1 MPSID
6 LITPEKRTPDIDM
19 IHLRVIS
26 PSDLT
31 EKVVGLLAGDP
42 GVLNLVVLPGR
53 ARNPDG
59 DAIECDVLGGTA
71 NTVLSSLRRL
81 QVDRRGSIVI
91 EPVEL
96 AISGRTT
103 DAATQQLGALAN
115 APVWEEVEGRIR
127 ADGTYSPSFYLF
139 LIIAGVI
146 GAVGIL
152 TNSQILIVAAMV
164 LGPEYGAIASVALGL
179 DRHSGQA
186 VREGL
191 SALTVRFLLAIVAAF
206 AFALLVRVLG
216 LEPAAFRLGI
226 RPVTKLID
234 TPNFYSLVV
243 AVLAGIVGIVSLTHA
258 RTSTLLG
265 VFISVTTIPAASDIG
280 VASAFGS
287 WSEARG
293 SLLQLLLNIVVLIV
307 VGVLTL
313 RFVRL
318 LWRRISN
325 RRDRDA

>member
-1 MPSID
+1 
-6 LITPEKRTPDIDM
+6 M
-19 IHLRVIS
+19 IHLRVVS
-26 PSDLT
+26 PADLT
-31 EKVVGLLAGDP
+31 EKTVALLAGDP

-59 DAIECDVLGGTA
+59 DAIECDVVSGSA
-71 NTVLSSLRRL
+71 NTVLPNLRRL

-96 AISGRTT
+96 AISGRVA
-103 DAATQQLGALAN
+103 DIETQQLGALAN
-115 APVWEEVEGRIR
+115 APVWEEVEARIR
-127 ADGTYSPSFYLF
+127 AEGTYSPSFYLF
-139 LIIAGVI
+139 LISAGII

-164 LGPEYGAIASVALGL
+164 LGPEYGAITSVALGL
-179 DRHSGQA
+179 DRHSGKA

-191 SALTVRFLLAIVAAF
+191 SALTVGFLLAIVAAF
-206 AFALLVRVLG
+206 AFALLVGVLG
-216 LEPAAFRLGI
+216 LEPTAFRIGI
-226 RPVTKLID
+226 RPVTNLID
-234 TPNFYSLVV
+234 TPNLYSLVV
-243 AVLAGIVGIVSLTHA
+243 AVLAGVVGIVSLTHA
-258 RTSTLLG
+258 RSSTLLG

-307 VGVLTL
+307 VGLLTL
-313 RFVRL
+313 KFVRL
-318 LWRRISN
+318 LWRRVNDRRIGN
-325 RRDRDA
+325 R

>member
-1 MPSID
+1 
-6 LITPEKRTPDIDM
+6 M
-19 IHLRVIS
+19 IHLRVVS
-26 PSDLT
+26 PADLT
-31 EKVVGLLAGDP
+31 EKTVALLAGDP

-59 DAIECDVLGGTA
+59 DAIECDVVSGSA
-71 NTVLSSLRRL
+71 NTVLPNLRRL

-96 AISGRTT
+96 AISGRVA
-103 DAATQQLGALAN
+103 DIETQQLGALAN
-115 APVWEEVEGRIR
+115 APVWEEVEARIR
-127 ADGTYSPSFYLF
+127 AEGTYSPSFYLF
-139 LIIAGVI
+139 LISAGII

-164 LGPEYGAIASVALGL
+164 LGPEYGAITSVALGL
-179 DRHSGQA
+179 DRHSGKA
-186 VREGL
+186 VRQGL
-191 SALTVRFLLAIVAAF
+191 SALTVGFVLAIGAAF

-216 LEPAAFRLGI
+216 LEPTAFRIGI
-226 RPVTKLID
+226 RPVTNLID
-234 TPNFYSLVV
+234 TPNLYSLVV
-243 AVLAGIVGIVSLTHA
+243 AVLAGVVGIVSLTHA
-258 RTSTLLG
+258 RSSTLLG

-307 VGVLTL
+307 VGLLTL
-313 RFVRL
+313 KFVRL
-318 LWRRISN
+318 LWRRINDRRIGN
-325 RRDRDA
+325 R

>member
-1 MPSID
+1 
-6 LITPEKRTPDIDM
+6 M
-19 IHLRVIS
+19 IHLRVVS
-26 PSDLT
+26 PADLT
-31 EKVVGLLAGDP
+31 EKTVALLAGDP

-59 DAIECDVLGGTA
+59 DAIECDVVSGSA
-71 NTVLSSLRRL
+71 NTVLPNLRRL

-96 AISGRTT
+96 AISGRVA
-103 DAATQQLGALAN
+103 DIETQQLGALAN
-115 APVWEEVEGRIR
+115 APVWEEVEARIR
-127 ADGTYSPSFYLF
+127 AEGTYSPSFYLF
-139 LIIAGVI
+139 LISAGII

-164 LGPEYGAIASVALGL
+164 LGPEYGAITSVALGL
-179 DRHSGQA
+179 DRHSGKA

-191 SALTVRFLLAIVAAF
+191 SALTVGFLLAIVAAF

-216 LEPAAFRLGI
+216 LEPTAFRIGI
-226 RPVTKLID
+226 RPVTNLID
-234 TPNFYSLVV
+234 TPNLYSLVV
-243 AVLAGIVGIVSLTHA
+243 AVLAGVVGIVSLTHA
-258 RTSTLLG
+258 RSSTLLG

-307 VGVLTL
+307 VGLLTL
-313 RFVRL
+313 KFVRL
-318 LWRRISN
+318 LWRRINDRRIGN
-325 RRDRDA
+325 R

>member
-1 MPSID
+1 
-6 LITPEKRTPDIDM
+6 M
-19 IHLRVIS
+19 IHLRVVS
-26 PSDLT
+26 PADLT
-31 EKVVGLLAGDP
+31 EKTVALLAGDP

-59 DAIECDVLGGTA
+59 DAIECDVVSGTA
-71 NTVLSSLRRL
+71 NTVLPNLRRL

-96 AISGRTT
+96 AISGRVADIETR
-103 DAATQQLGALAN
+103 QLGALAN
-115 APVWEEVEGRIR
+115 APVWEEVEARIR
-127 ADGTYSPSFYLF
+127 AEGTYSPSFYLF
-139 LIIAGVI
+139 LISAGII

-164 LGPEYGAIASVALGL
+164 LGPEYGAITSVALGL
-179 DRHSGQA
+179 DRHSGKA

-191 SALTVRFLLAIVAAF
+191 SALTVGFVLAVVAAF

-216 LEPAAFRLGI
+216 LEPTAFRIGI
-226 RPVTKLID
+226 RPVTNLID
-234 TPNFYSLVV
+234 TPNLYSLVV
-243 AVLAGIVGIVSLTHA
+243 AVLAGVVGIVSLTHA
-258 RTSTLLG
+258 RSSTLLG

-307 VGVLTL
+307 VGLLTL
-313 RFVRL
+313 KFVRL
-318 LWRRISN
+318 LWRRINDRRIGN
-325 RRDRDA
+325 R

>member
-1 MPSID
+1 
-6 LITPEKRTPDIDM
+6 M
-19 IHLRVIS
+19 IHLRVVS
-26 PSDLT
+26 SADLT
-31 EKVVGLLAGDP
+31 EKTVALLAGDP

-59 DAIECDVLGGTA
+59 DAIECDVVSGSA
-71 NTVLSSLRRL
+71 NTVLPNLRRL

-96 AISGRTT
+96 AISGRVA
-103 DAATQQLGALAN
+103 DIETQQLGALAN
-115 APVWEEVEGRIR
+115 APVWEEVEARIR
-127 ADGTYSPSFYLF
+127 AEGTYSPSFYLF
-139 LIIAGVI
+139 LISAGII

-164 LGPEYGAIASVALGL
+164 LGPEYGAITSVALGL
-179 DRHSGQA
+179 DRHSGKA

-191 SALTVRFLLAIVAAF
+191 SALTVGFVLAIVAAF

-216 LEPAAFRLGI
+216 LEPTAFRIGI
-226 RPVTKLID
+226 RPVTNLID
-234 TPNFYSLVV
+234 TPNLYSLVV
-243 AVLAGIVGIVSLTHA
+243 AVLAGVVGIVSLTHA
-258 RTSTLLG
+258 RSSTLLG

-307 VGVLTL
+307 VGLLTL
-313 RFVRL
+313 KFVRL
-318 LWRRISN
+318 LWRRINDRRIGN
-325 RRDRDA
+325 R

>member
-1 MPSID
+1 M
-6 LITPEKRTPDIDM
+6 L
-19 IHLRVIS
+19 HLRVIS

-31 EKVVGLLAGDP
+31 DKVVALLAGDP

-59 DAIECDVLGGTA
+59 DAIECDVLSGTA
-71 NTVLSSLRRL
+71 NTVLPSLRRL
-81 QVDRRGSIVI
+81 EVDRRGSIVI
-91 EPVEL
+91 EAVEL
-96 AISGRTT
+96 AIPGRTT

-115 APVWEEVEGRIR
+115 APVWEEIEARIR

-164 LGPEYGAIASVALGL
+164 LGPEYGAITSIALGL
-179 DRHSGQA
+179 DRHAGQA

-191 SALTVRFLLAIVAAF
+191 SALTVGFLLAIVAAF

-216 LEPAAFRLGI
+216 LEPTAFRLGI
-226 RPVTKLID
+226 RPVTNLID

-280 VASAFGS
+280 VASAFRS

>member
-1 MPSID
+1 
-6 LITPEKRTPDIDM
+6 M
-19 IHLRVIS
+19 IHLRVVS
-26 PSDLT
+26 PADLT
-31 EKVVGLLAGDP
+31 EKTVALLAGDP

-59 DAIECDVLGGTA
+59 DAIECDVVSGSA
-71 NTVLSSLRRL
+71 NTVLPNLRRL

-96 AISGRTT
+96 AISGRVADIETR
-103 DAATQQLGALAN
+103 QLGALAN
-115 APVWEEVEGRIR
+115 APVWEEVEARIR
-127 ADGTYSPSFYLF
+127 AEGTYSPSFYLF
-139 LIIAGVI
+139 LISAGII

-164 LGPEYGAIASVALGL
+164 LGPEYGAITSVALGL
-179 DRHSGQA
+179 DRHSGKA

-191 SALTVRFLLAIVAAF
+191 SALTVGFLLAIVAAF

-216 LEPAAFRLGI
+216 LEPTAFRIGI
-226 RPVTKLID
+226 RPVTNLID
-234 TPNFYSLVV
+234 TPNLYSLVV
-243 AVLAGIVGIVSLTHA
+243 AVLAGVVGIVSLTHA
-258 RTSTLLG
+258 RSSTLLG

-307 VGVLTL
+307 VGLLTL
-313 RFVRL
+313 KFVRL
-318 LWRRISN
+318 LWRRVNDRRIGN
-325 RRDRDA
+325 R

>member
-1 MPSID
+1 
-6 LITPEKRTPDIDM
+6 M
-19 IHLRVIS
+19 IHLRVVS
-26 PSDLT
+26 PADLT
-31 EKVVGLLAGDP
+31 EKTVALLAGDP

-59 DAIECDVLGGTA
+59 DAIECDVVSGSA
-71 NTVLSSLRRL
+71 NTVLPNLRRL

-96 AISGRTT
+96 AISGRVADIETR
-103 DAATQQLGALAN
+103 QLGALAN
-115 APVWEEVEGRIR
+115 APVWEEVEARIR
-127 ADGTYSPSFYLF
+127 AEGTYSPSFYLF
-139 LIIAGVI
+139 LISAGII

-164 LGPEYGAIASVALGL
+164 LGPEYGAITSVALGL
-179 DRHSGQA
+179 DRHSGKA

-191 SALTVRFLLAIVAAF
+191 SALTVGFVLAVVAAF

-216 LEPAAFRLGI
+216 LEPTAFRIGI
-226 RPVTKLID
+226 RPVTNLID
-234 TPNFYSLVV
+234 TPNLYSLVV
-243 AVLAGIVGIVSLTHA
+243 AVLAGVVGIVSLTHA
-258 RTSTLLG
+258 RSSTLLG

-307 VGVLTL
+307 VGLLTL
-313 RFVRL
+313 KFVRL
-318 LWRRISN
+318 LWRRINDRRIGN
-325 RRDRDA
+325 R

>member
-1 MPSID
+1 
-6 LITPEKRTPDIDM
+6 M
-19 IHLRVIS
+19 IHLRVVS

-31 EKVVGLLAGDP
+31 EKIIALLGGDP

-71 NTVLSSLRRL
+71 NTVLPILRHHL
-81 QVDRRGSIVI
+81 LMGQRGSIVI
-91 EPVEL
+91 EPGEL
-96 AISGRTT
+96 AISGRV
-103 DAATQQLGALAN
+103 AEVGAQRLGALAN
-115 APVWEEVEGRIR
+115 APVWDAVEARIR
-127 ADGTYSPSFYLF
+127 ADGRTSASFYLF
-139 LIIAGVI
+139 LIIAGII

-164 LGPEYGAIASVALGL
+164 LGPEYGAITSIALGL
-179 DRHSGQA
+179 DQHSGKA

-191 SALTVRFLLAIVAAF
+191 FALTIGFLGAIVAAF

-216 LEPAAFRLGI
+216 LEPTAFRLGI
-226 RPVTKLID
+226 RPVTNLID
-234 TPNFYSLVV
+234 TPNIYSLVV
-243 AVLAGIVGIVSLTHA
+243 AILAGVVGIVSLTHA

-293 SLLQLLLNIVVLIV
+293 SLLQLLLNVVVLIL
-307 VGVLTL
+307 VGLLTL

-318 LWRRISN
+318 LWRRV
-325 RRDRDA
+325 RARGDREGK

>member
-1 MPSID
+1 
-6 LITPEKRTPDIDM
+6 M
-19 IHLRVIS
+19 IHLRVVS
-26 PSDLT
+26 PLDLT

-59 DAIECDVLGGTA
+59 DAIECDVLSGTA
-71 NTVLSSLRRL
+71 NTVLPSLRRL

-96 AISGRTT
+96 AISGRRPTP
-103 DAATQQLGALAN
+103 ATQRARCARQRPGLGGGRGPHPRRRDLLAELLPLSDHRR
-115 APVWEEVEGRIR
+115 AHRCGRHH
-127 ADGTYSPSFYLF
+127 SPTPRS
-139 LIIAGVI
+139 
-146 GAVGIL
+146 
-152 TNSQILIVAAMV
+152 SSSRRWSWR
-164 LGPEYGAIASVALGL
+164 PEYGAITSIALGL
-179 DRHSGQA
+179 DQHSGQA

-191 SALTVRFLLAIVAAF
+191 SALTVGFLLAIVAAF

-216 LEPAAFRLGI
+216 LEPTAFRLGI
-226 RPVTKLID
+226 RPVTNLID

-243 AVLAGIVGIVSLTHA
+243 AVLAGIVGIVSLTDA

-325 RRDRDA
+325 RRNRDA

>member
-1 MPSID
+1 
-6 LITPEKRTPDIDM
+6 M
-19 IHLRVIS
+19 IHLRVVS

-31 EKVVGLLAGDP
+31 EKIIALLAGDP

-71 NTVLSSLRRL
+71 NTVLPILRHHL
-81 QVDRRGSIVI
+81 QVGQRGSIVI

-96 AISGRTT
+96 AISGRV
-103 DAATQQLGALAN
+103 AEVEAQRLGALAN
-115 APVWEEVEGRIR
+115 APVWEAVEARIR
-127 ADGTYSPSFYLF
+127 ADGTYSASFYLF
-139 LIIAGVI
+139 LIIAGII

-164 LGPEYGAIASVALGL
+164 LGPEYGAITSIALGL
-179 DRHSGQA
+179 DRHCGKA

-191 SALTVRFLLAIVAAF
+191 FALTIGFLAAIVAAF
-206 AFALLVRVLG
+206 TFALLVRVLG
-216 LEPAAFRLGI
+216 LEPTAFRLGI
-226 RPVTKLID
+226 RPVTNLID
-234 TPNFYSLVV
+234 TPNVYSLVV
-243 AVLAGIVGIVSLTHA
+243 AVLAGVVGIVSLTHA

-265 VFISVTTIPAASDIG
+265 VFISVTTIPAASDVG

-293 SLLQLLLNIVVLIV
+293 SLLQLLLNVVVLIL
-307 VGVLTL
+307 VGLLTL

-318 LWRRISN
+318 WWRRIHD
-325 RRDRDA
+325 RRSREGK

>member
-1 MPSID
+1 
-6 LITPEKRTPDIDM
+6 M
-19 IHLRVIS
+19 IHLRVVS
-26 PSDLT
+26 PADLT
-31 EKVVGLLAGDP
+31 EKTVALLAGDP

-59 DAIECDVLGGTA
+59 DAIECDVVSGSA
-71 NTVLSSLRRL
+71 NTVLPNLRRL

-96 AISGRTT
+96 AISGRVA
-103 DAATQQLGALAN
+103 DIETQQLGALAN
-115 APVWEEVEGRIR
+115 APVWEEVEARIR
-127 ADGTYSPSFYLF
+127 AEGTYSPSFYLF
-139 LIIAGVI
+139 LISAGII

-164 LGPEYGAIASVALGL
+164 LGPEYGAITSVALGL
-179 DRHSGQA
+179 DRHSGKA

-191 SALTVRFLLAIVAAF
+191 SALTVGFVLAVVAAF

-216 LEPAAFRLGI
+216 LEPTAFRIGI
-226 RPVTKLID
+226 RPVTNLID
-234 TPNFYSLVV
+234 TPNLYSLVV
-243 AVLAGIVGIVSLTHA
+243 AVLAGVVGIVSLTHA
-258 RTSTLLG
+258 RSSTLLG

-307 VGVLTL
+307 VGLLTL
-313 RFVRL
+313 KFVRL
-318 LWRRISN
+318 LWRRINDRRIGN
-325 RRDRDA
+325 R

>member
-1 MPSID
+1 
-6 LITPEKRTPDIDM
+6 
-19 IHLRVIS
+19 
-26 PSDLT
+26 
-31 EKVVGLLAGDP
+31 
-42 GVLNLVVLPGR
+42 VLNLVVLPGR

-59 DAIECDVLGGTA
+59 DAIECDVVSGSA
-71 NTVLSSLRRL
+71 NTVLPNLRRL

-96 AISGRTT
+96 AISGRVADIETR
-103 DAATQQLGALAN
+103 QLGALAN
-115 APVWEEVEGRIR
+115 APVWEEVEARIR
-127 ADGTYSPSFYLF
+127 AEGTYSPSFYLF
-139 LIIAGVI
+139 LISAGII

-164 LGPEYGAIASVALGL
+164 LGPEYGAITSVALGL
-179 DRHSGQA
+179 DRHSGKA

-191 SALTVRFLLAIVAAF
+191 SALTVGFVLAIVAAF

-216 LEPAAFRLGI
+216 LEPTAFRIGI
-226 RPVTKLID
+226 RPVTNLID
-234 TPNFYSLVV
+234 TPNLYSLVV
-243 AVLAGIVGIVSLTHA
+243 AVLAGVVGIVSLTHA
-258 RTSTLLG
+258 RSSTLLG

-307 VGVLTL
+307 VGLLTL
-313 RFVRL
+313 KFVRL
-318 LWRRISN
+318 LWRRINDRRIGN
-325 RRDRDA
+325 R

>member
-1 MPSID
+1 
-6 LITPEKRTPDIDM
+6 M
-19 IHLRVIS
+19 IHLRVVS
-26 PSDLT
+26 PADLT
-31 EKVVGLLAGDP
+31 EKTVALLAGDP

-59 DAIECDVLGGTA
+59 DAIECDVVSGSA
-71 NTVLSSLRRL
+71 NTVLPNLRRL

-96 AISGRTT
+96 AISGRVA
-103 DAATQQLGALAN
+103 DIETQQLGALAN
-115 APVWEEVEGRIR
+115 APVWEEVEARIR
-127 ADGTYSPSFYLF
+127 AEGTYSPSFYLF
-139 LIIAGVI
+139 LISAGII

-164 LGPEYGAIASVALGL
+164 LGPEYGAITSVALGL
-179 DRHSGQA
+179 DRHSGKA

-191 SALTVRFLLAIVAAF
+191 SALTVGFVLAIVAAF

-216 LEPAAFRLGI
+216 LEPTAFRIGI
-226 RPVTKLID
+226 RPVTNLID
-234 TPNFYSLVV
+234 TPNLYSLVV
-243 AVLAGIVGIVSLTHA
+243 AVLAGVVGIVSLTHA
-258 RTSTLLG
+258 RSSTLLG

-307 VGVLTL
+307 VGLLTL
-313 RFVRL
+313 KFVRL
-318 LWRRISN
+318 LWRRVNDRRIGN
-325 RRDRDA
+325 R

>member
-1 MPSID
+1 
-6 LITPEKRTPDIDM
+6 
-19 IHLRVIS
+19 
-26 PSDLT
+26 
-31 EKVVGLLAGDP
+31 
-42 GVLNLVVLPGR
+42 VLNLVVLPGR

-59 DAIECDVLGGTA
+59 DAIECDVVSGSA
-71 NTVLSSLRRL
+71 NTVLPNLRRL

-96 AISGRTT
+96 AISGRVA
-103 DAATQQLGALAN
+103 DIETQQLGALAN
-115 APVWEEVEGRIR
+115 APVWEEVEARIR
-127 ADGTYSPSFYLF
+127 AEGTYSPSFYLF
-139 LIIAGVI
+139 LISAGII

-164 LGPEYGAIASVALGL
+164 LGPEYGAITSVALGL
-179 DRHSGQA
+179 DRHSGKA

-191 SALTVRFLLAIVAAF
+191 SALTVGFVLAVVAAF

-216 LEPAAFRLGI
+216 LEPTAFRIGI
-226 RPVTKLID
+226 RPVTNLID
-234 TPNFYSLVV
+234 TPNLYSLVV
-243 AVLAGIVGIVSLTHA
+243 AVLAAVVGIVSLTHA
-258 RTSTLLG
+258 RSSTLLG

-307 VGVLTL
+307 VGLLTL
-313 RFVRL
+313 KFVRL
-318 LWRRISN
+318 LWRRINDRRIGN
-325 RRDRDA
+325 R

>member
-1 MPSID
+1 
-6 LITPEKRTPDIDM
+6 M
-19 IHLRVIS
+19 IHLRVVS
-26 PSDLT
+26 PADLT
-31 EKVVGLLAGDP
+31 EKTVALLAGDP

-59 DAIECDVLGGTA
+59 DAIECDVVSGTA
-71 NTVLSSLRRL
+71 NTVLPNLRRL

-96 AISGRTT
+96 AISGRVADIETR
-103 DAATQQLGALAN
+103 QLGALAN
-115 APVWEEVEGRIR
+115 APVWEEVEARIR
-127 ADGTYSPSFYLF
+127 AEGTYSPSFYLF
-139 LIIAGVI
+139 LISAGII

-152 TNSQILIVAAMV
+152 TNSQVLIVAAMV
-164 LGPEYGAIASVALGL
+164 LGPEYGAITSVALGL
-179 DRHSGQA
+179 DRHSGKA

-191 SALTVRFLLAIVAAF
+191 SALTVGFVLAVVAAF

-216 LEPAAFRLGI
+216 LEPTAFRIGI
-226 RPVTKLID
+226 RPVTNLID
-234 TPNFYSLVV
+234 TPNLYSLVV
-243 AVLAGIVGIVSLTHA
+243 AVLAGVVGIVSLTHA
-258 RTSTLLG
+258 RSSTLLG

-307 VGVLTL
+307 VGLLTL
-313 RFVRL
+313 KFVRL
-318 LWRRISN
+318 LWRRINDRRIGN
-325 RRDRDA
+325 R

>member
-1 MPSID
+1 
-6 LITPEKRTPDIDM
+6 M
-19 IHLRVIS
+19 IHLRVVS
-26 PSDLT
+26 PADLT
-31 EKVVGLLAGDP
+31 EKTVALLAGDP

-59 DAIECDVLGGTA
+59 DAIECDVVSGTA
-71 NTVLSSLRRL
+71 NTVLPNLRRL

-96 AISGRTT
+96 AISGRVA
-103 DAATQQLGALAN
+103 DIETQQLGALAN
-115 APVWEEVEGRIR
+115 APVWEEVEARIR
-127 ADGTYSPSFYLF
+127 AEGTYSPSFYLF
-139 LIIAGVI
+139 LISAGII

-164 LGPEYGAIASVALGL
+164 LGPEYGAITSVALGL
-179 DRHSGQA
+179 DRHSGKA

-191 SALTVRFLLAIVAAF
+191 SALTVGFVLAIVAAF

-216 LEPAAFRLGI
+216 LEPTAFRIGI
-226 RPVTKLID
+226 RPVTNLID
-234 TPNFYSLVV
+234 TPNLYSLVV
-243 AVLAGIVGIVSLTHA
+243 AVLAAVVGIVSLTHA
-258 RTSTLLG
+258 RSSTLLG

-307 VGVLTL
+307 VGLLTL
-313 RFVRL
+313 KFVRL
-318 LWRRISN
+318 LWRRVNDRRIGN
-325 RRDRDA
+325 R

>member
-1 MPSID
+1 
-6 LITPEKRTPDIDM
+6 M
-19 IHLRVIS
+19 IHLRVVS

-31 EKVVGLLAGDP
+31 EKTVALLAGDP
-42 GVLNLVVLPGR
+42 GVLNLVVLAGR
-53 ARNPDG
+53 ARNPAG

-71 NTVLSSLRRL
+71 NTVLPSLRRL
-81 QVDRRGSIVI
+81 QVGRRGSIVI

-96 AISGRTT
+96 VISER
-103 DAATQQLGALAN
+103 AADVETQQLGALAN
-115 APVWEEVEGRIR
+115 APVWEEVEARIR
-127 ADGTYSPSFYLF
+127 ADGTYSPRFYLF
-139 LIIAGVI
+139 LIIAGII

-179 DRHSGQA
+179 DRHSGKA
-186 VREGL
+186 IREGL
-191 SALTVRFLLAIVAAF
+191 SALTVGFLLAIVAAF
-206 AFALLVRVLG
+206 AFAVLVRVLD
-216 LEPAAFRLGI
+216 LEPTAFRLGV
-226 RPVTKLID
+226 RPVTNLID
-234 TPNFYSLVV
+234 TPNLYSLVV

-293 SLLQLLLNIVVLIV
+293 SSLQLLLNVVVLILV
-307 VGVLTL
+307 ALLAL
-313 RFVRL
+313 RFGRL
-318 LWRRISN
+318 LWRRIRA
-325 RRDRDA
+325 RRDREGK

>member
-1 MPSID
+1 
-6 LITPEKRTPDIDM
+6 M
-19 IHLRVIS
+19 IHLRVVS

-31 EKVVGLLAGDP
+31 EKTIALLAGDP

-71 NTVLSSLRRL
+71 NTVLPILRHHL
-81 QVDRRGSIVI
+81 QVGQRGSIVI

-96 AISGRTT
+96 AISGRVA
-103 DAATQQLGALAN
+103 DVEAQRLGALAN
-115 APVWEEVEGRIR
+115 APVWEAVEARIR
-127 ADGTYSPSFYLF
+127 ADGTYSASFYLF
-139 LIIAGVI
+139 LIIAGII

-164 LGPEYGAIASVALGL
+164 LGPEYGAITSIALGL
-179 DRHSGQA
+179 DRHCGKA

-191 SALTVRFLLAIVAAF
+191 FALTIGFLGAIVAAF

-216 LEPAAFRLGI
+216 LEPTAFRLGI
-226 RPVTKLID
+226 RPVTNLID
-234 TPNFYSLVV
+234 TPNVYSLVV
-243 AVLAGIVGIVSLTHA
+243 AVLAGVVGIVSLTHA

-293 SLLQLLLNIVVLIV
+293 SLLQLLLNVVVLIV
-307 VGVLTL
+307 VGLLTL

-318 LWRRISN
+318 LWRRI
-325 RRDRDA
+325 RDSPQPGR

>member
-1 MPSID
+1 
-6 LITPEKRTPDIDM
+6 M
-19 IHLRVIS
+19 IHLRVVS

-31 EKVVGLLAGDP
+31 ERTLALLIGDP

-71 NTVLSSLRRL
+71 NTVLASLRRL
-81 QVDRRGSIVI
+81 QLDRRGSVVV
-91 EPVEL
+91 EPVEF
-96 AISGRTT
+96 AVSRR
-103 DAATQQLGALAN
+103 AADVEAGPLGALRD
-115 APVWEEVEGRIR
+115 APVWEAVEARIR
-127 ADGTYSPSFYLF
+127 ADGRYPPSFYLF
-139 LIIAGVI
+139 LITAGII

-164 LGPEYGAIASVALGL
+164 LGPEYGAITSVALGL
-179 DRHSGQA
+179 DRHSGKA
-186 VREGL
+186 VRDGL
-191 SALTVRFLLAIVAAF
+191 SALALGFLLAIAAAF

-216 LEPAAFRLGI
+216 LEPTAFRLGI
-226 RPVTKLID
+226 RPVTALID
-234 TPNFYSLVV
+234 TPNVYSLVV

-265 VFISVTTIPAASDIG
+265 VFISVTTIPAASAIG

-287 WSEARG
+287 WSETRG
-293 SLLQLLLNIVVLIV
+293 SVFQLLLNIVVLIV
-307 VGVLTL
+307 VGLMTL

-318 LWRRISN
+318 LWRRVGE
-325 RRDRDA
+325 RRGR